1 MKDYIKKNV
10 CTFRLKAFLLTM
22 LLTLFCGVLTAQAQT
37 KEVTGT
43 VTDEKGDPLPGVTVV
58 VEGTTTG
65 SITDLDGNFRVSIP
79 SSINNPK
86 LVFSFVGY
94 QTLTMA
100 ASDKL
105 SVVLSEDTAEIE
117 EVVVVGYGQQKKASV
132 VGAITQT
139 SGKVLE
145 RAGGI
150 SNVGAALTG
159 NLPGVVTTQSTGQ
172 PGEEDPKIQIRG
184 VSSWNNSEPLVLVDG
199 VERSMSSVDIS
210 SVQSIS
216 VLKDASAT
224 AVYGVKGANG
234 VILVTTKR
242 GQEGSAKIDAGFSTT
257 LKTISK
263 LPSKMDSYDALMARN
278 EIIEHELGVTPSAW
292 NYIRSQ
298 EFINNYRN
306 QTTTEQ
312 RERYPNVDWQD
323 YLYKDAAVSY
333 NAYVNVSGGSKF
345 VKYYAAVDYV
355 NEGDLYDIPENGRA
369 YSSEFAYQRINVR
382 SNLDFNI
389 TKTTVFKVNLSGSNG
404 IRHIPWRHMHYGG
417 ANDTWQQAQAFA
429 SAFSTPP
436 DVFLPRYSDGS
447 WGVYP
452 DDKNLANSAV
462 AFALGG
468 SAETST
474 TQVNTDFI
482 LEQNLDQWVKGLNL
496 RAFVS
501 MDNSFLE
508 HNRGINDMWNDP
520 ATTYIN
526 PLTGEATKPTTNGN
540 PEKFRYFDAP
550 KWGLG
555 NGEIDNWK
563 TSRRLYYQAQ
573 VNYNRKFDE
582 HNLGAMAMFSRSQNA
597 YGPGLPINRE
607 DWAFRVTYDWRGKY
621 FLEYNGAYNGSQKFG
636 SDYRFA
642 FFSSGAIGWLISGEE
657 FMKNLVEK
665 HIVENLKIR
674 ASVGQIGDDNIPNV
688 DYLYMDLWKLGG
700 NAYMNA
706 ADRNQSKY
714 QAYYQSQIGN
724 PEIHWEKVTKT
735 DVGID
740 YSFLGGLL
748 AGSFDIFRDRRT
760 DIILKGDQ
768 RAIPNYFGA
777 TPATVNL
784 GEVKNKGYEVELRVE
799 KSILSN
805 KLRLWGNFNMT
816 HNENEV
822 VFKDDIEGLPSYQK
836 AEGYQIGQT
845 RSHIDA
851 GFLNNYDEV
860 FGSPAHNSND
870 QFRMPGDLYIVDFNG
885 DGIVDN
891 EDSAP
896 YAHPN
901 VPQNTYNATVGAE
914 YKGFSFFVQFY
925 GVTNVSRYIGLTS
938 FNNML
943 DNAYDYAT
951 WWSMENPNADL
962 TTPRF
967 ASQNASDYAGTQYT
981 FDGSYI
987 RLKNIEL
994 AYSWNGGWIKKLGMS
1009 YLKVYVN
1016 GNNLWLWTRTPDDRE
1031 INDNGQTASYPSV
1044 RRFNFGFKLSF

>member
-1 MKDYIKKNV
+1 MKRKTIQLRKFV
-10 CTFRLKAFLLTM
+10 LLLFLM
-22 LLTLFCGVLTAQAQT
+22 TLSLDLFAQVVVSGV
-37 KEVTGT
+37 
-43 VTDEKGDPLPGVTVV
+43 VTDEAGNTLPGVNVFEKGSTN
-58 VEGTTTG
+58 GT
-65 SITDLDGNFRVSIP
+65 ITDLDGKYMLHVQNGATITFSFIGYDEQEFSVSGTK
-79 SSINNPK
+79 SIN
-86 LVFSFVGY
+86 V
-94 QTLTMA
+94 TLKESTQ
-100 ASDKL
+100 
-105 SVVLSEDTAEIE
+105 EIE

-139 SGKVLE
+139 TGKVLE

-159 NLPGVVTTQSTGQ
+159 NLPGVVTAQNSGQ

-184 VSSWNNSEPLVLVDG
+184 ASSWNNSEPLVLVDG

-257 LKTISK
+257 LKAISK

-278 EIIEHELGVTPSAW
+278 EVIEHELAVAPQAW

-306 QTTTEQ
+306 QTTVEQ
-312 RERYPNVDWQD
+312 RERYPNVNWQD
-323 YLYKDAAVSY
+323 YLFKDAAVSY
-333 NAYVNVSGGSKF
+333 NAYVNVSGGTKF
-345 VKYYAAVDYV
+345 IRYYAAVDYV
-355 NEGDLYDIPENGRA
+355 NEGDLYDIPENGRS

-389 TKTTVFKVNLSGSNG
+389 TKSTVFKVNLSGSNG
-404 IRHIPWRHMHYGG
+404 IRHIPWRHMHYSG
-417 ANDTWQQAQAFA
+417 DTWQQGQAFA

-436 DVFLPRYSDGS
+436 DVFMPRYSDGS
-447 WGVYP
+447 WGIYP

-468 SAETST
+468 AAETST

-482 LEQNLDQWVKGLNL
+482 LEQSLDQWVKGLNL

-508 HNRGINDMWNDP
+508 NNRGISDMWNDP

-526 PLTGEATKPTTNGN
+526 PLNGEATKPTTNGN
-540 PEKFRYFDAP
+540 PEKFRYFEAQ
-550 KWGLG
+550 KWGTQG
-555 NGEIDNWK
+555 GSISDWN
-563 TSRRLYYQAQ
+563 TARRLYYQAQ
-573 VNYNRKFDE
+573 INYARKFGD
-582 HNLGAMAMFSRSQNA
+582 HNVGAMVMFSRSQNS
-597 YGPGLPINRE
+597 YGPGLPVRRE
-607 DWAFRVTYDWRGKY
+607 DWAFRATYDWKGKY

-636 SDYRFA
+636 PDYRFA
-642 FFSSGAIGWLISGEE
+642 FFNSGAIGWLISGED
-657 FMKNLVEK
+657 FMKSLVDN
-665 HIVENLKIR
+665 HIINNLKIR

-700 NAYMNA
+700 NAYMNDD
-706 ADRNQSKY
+706 DRSQSKY

-724 PEIHWEKVTKT
+724 PDIHWEKVTKV

-740 YSFLGGLL
+740 FNFFDGLL
-748 AGSFDIFRDRRT
+748 SGSFDIFRDRRT

-784 GEVKNKGYEVELRVE
+784 GEVKNKGYELDVRSE
-799 KSILSN
+799 KSFLSN
-805 KLRLWGNFNMT
+805 KLRIWGNFNIT

-822 VFKDDIEGLPSYQK
+822 VFKDDIKGLPSYQK
-836 AEGYQIGQT
+836 AEGYRIGQT

-851 GFLNNYDEV
+851 GYLNNYDEV
-860 FGSPAHNSND
+860 YGSPAHNSND
-870 QFRMPGDLYIVDFNG
+870 QFRMPGDHYIVDFNG

-901 VPQNTYNATVGAE
+901 IPQNSCNATIGAE

-925 GVTNVSRYIGLTS
+925 GVSNVSRYVGLTS
-938 FNNML
+938 FGNML
-943 DNAYDYAT
+943 DNAYDYAS
-951 WWSMENPNADL
+951 WWSKDNTNADL
-962 TTPRF
+962 ATPRF
-967 ASQNASDYAGTQYT
+967 ASQASPYYAGTQYT

-994 AYSWNGGWIKKLGMS
+994 GYTWNGGWIKKLGMS

-1031 INDNGQTASYPSV
+1031 INDSGQTAAYPSV
-1044 RRFNFGFKLSF
+1044 KRFNFGFKLSF

>member
-1 MKDYIKKNV
+1 MKNKLKRKVHAFY
-10 CTFRLKAFLLTM
+10 LKAAVLTM
-22 LLTLFCGVLTAQAQT
+22 LLTLFCGVLQVKAQNRQIS
-37 KEVTGT
+37 GT
-43 VTDEKGDPLPGVTVV
+43 VTDENGDPIPGVTVL
-58 VEGTTTG
+58 VEGTTAGT
-65 SITDLDGNFRVSIP
+65 ITDLDGKYHLSVNEGA
-79 SSINNPK
+79 K
-86 LVFSFVGY
+86 LVFSYIGY
-94 QTLTMA
+94 ETMTMPASNNLTVALHEQA
-100 ASDKL
+100 A
-105 SVVLSEDTAEIE
+105 EHEEI
-117 EVVVVGYGQQKKASV
+117 VIVGYGQQKKASV

-139 SGKVLE
+139 TGKVLE

-159 NLPGVVTTQSTGQ
+159 NLPGVVTTQNSGQ

-184 VSSWNNSEPLVLVDG
+184 LSSWNNSDPLVLVDG

-242 GQEGSAKIDAGFSTT
+242 GSEGSAKIDAGFSTT
-257 LKTISK
+257 LKAISK

-278 EIIEHELGVTPSAW
+278 EVIEHELAIAPTAW

-306 QTTTEQ
+306 QTSVEQ
-312 RERYPNVDWQD
+312 RERYPNVNWQD
-323 YLYKDAAVSY
+323 YLFKDAALSY

-345 VKYYAAVDYV
+345 VRYYAAVDYV

-369 YSSEFAYQRINVR
+369 YSSEFSYQRINVR

-389 TKTTVFKVNLSGSNG
+389 TKSTVLKVNLAGSNG
-404 IRHIPWRHMHYGG
+404 IRHIPWRHMHYSG
-417 ANDTWQQAQAFA
+417 DTWQQGQAFA

-436 DVFLPRYSDGS
+436 DVFLPRYSDGT
-447 WGVYP
+447 WGIYP

-482 LEQNLDQWVKGLNL
+482 LEQDLGKWVKGLSL
-496 RAFVS
+496 RGLVS

-508 HNRGINDMWNDP
+508 NNRGINDMWNDP

-526 PLTGEATKPTTNGN
+526 PLTGEATKPTTNSN
-540 PEKFRYFDAP
+540 PEHFRFFDAP
-550 KWGLG
+550 EWSTG
-555 NGEIDNWK
+555 NGEINNYN
-563 TSRRLYYQAQ
+563 TSRRLYYQVQ
-573 VNYNRKFDE
+573 GNYNRKFGD
-582 HNLGAMAMFSRSQNA
+582 HNVGSMVMFSRSQNA

-607 DWAFRVTYDWRGKY
+607 DWAFRVTYDWKGKY

-636 SDYRFA
+636 PDYRFA
-642 FFSSGAIGWLISGEE
+642 FFNSGAIGWLISGEN
-657 FMKNLVEK
+657 FMKGLVER
-665 HIVENLKIR
+665 HIVENLKVR

-706 ADRNQSKY
+706 ADRTKSKY
-714 QAYYQSQIGN
+714 QAFYQSQIGN
-724 PEIHWEKVTKT
+724 DQIHWEKVTKV
-735 DVGID
+735 DI
-740 YSFLGGLL
+740 GLDFNL
-748 AGSFDIFRDRRT
+748 FNGLVAGSFDVFRDRRT

-777 TPATVNL
+777 TPSTLNF
-784 GEVKNKGYEVELRVE
+784 GEVKNKGYEVEVRVE
-799 KSILSN
+799 KSLLSN

-822 VFKDDIEGLPSYQK
+822 VEKDDIEGLPNYQK
-836 AEGYQIGQT
+836 AKGYQIGQT

-860 FGSPAHNSND
+860 YGSPAHNSND
-870 QFRMPGDLYIVDFNG
+870 QFRLPGDRYIVDFNG

-896 YAHPN
+896 YAHPTT
-901 VPQNTYNATVGAE
+901 PQNTYNATIGAD

-925 GVTNVSRYIGLTS
+925 GVTNVSRYIGLNS
-938 FNNML
+938 FGNML
-943 DNAYDYAT
+943 DNAYDYAS
-951 WWSMENPNADL
+951 WWSMDDTNADL

-967 ASQNASDYAGTQYT
+967 ASQNTPYYAGTQYT
-981 FDGSYI
+981 YDGSYI
-987 RLKNIEL
+987 RLKNVEL

-1031 INDNGQTASYPSV
+1031 INDSGQTASYPSV
-1044 RRFNFGFKLSF
+1044 KRFNFGFKLSF